1 MRAGGAGPGTA
12 RVRVRRG
19 SGCECGSGNGCE
31 CGSGNDCV
39 NCGFLATS
47 DVCSRCK
54 DPVGASEPS
63 LKHPNTPM
71 SDNLPKMR
79 IHFVENTYLMQ
90 NIVIR
95 CVFYP

>member
-1 MRAGGAGPGTA
+1 MRLFCARAAGVAGTSSGQASGASVA
-12 RVRVRRG
+12 WDRERRRDLRVSRRVRCL
-19 SGCECGSGNGCE
+19 SGRMS
-31 CGSGNDCV
+31 SV
-39 NCGFLATS
+39 STS
-47 DVCSRCK
+47 VS
-54 DPVGASEPS
+54 SS
-63 LKHPNTPM
+63 KHPNTPM